1 MKNKQKKMLFV
12 FYGLFNLLITN
23 IILQLL
29 LISVSTFKAT
39 LLSQTFNL
47 LFGFYNYGKKVF
59 DINVLKKS
67 HLLKFLILHIFL
79 WNINWSLI
87 DILSSN
93 NLSKNISSLLLIIP
107 LACLSYFSQRFI
119 VFKK

>member
-1 MKNKQKKMLFV
+1 MKNKQKKMLFI

>member
-1 MKNKQKKMLFV
+1 MKNKQKKMLFI
-12 FYGLFNLLITN
+12 FYGLFNLFITN

-29 LISVSTFKAT
+29 LITVSTFKAT

-59 DINVLKKS
+59 GINVLKKS
-67 HLLKFLILHIFL
+67 HLIKFLILHILL

-87 DILSSN
+87 DIMSSK

>member
-1 MKNKQKKMLFV
+1 MKKKQKKMLFI
-12 FYGLFNLLITN
+12 FYGIFNVLITN

-29 LISVSTFKAT
+29 LISFSTLVAT

-47 LFGFYNYGKKVF
+47 LFGFYYYGKKVF
-59 DINVLKKS
+59 EVNLLKKS
-67 HLLKFLILHIFL
+67 HLLKFFILHLLL
-79 WNINWSLI
+79 WKMNWSLI
-87 DILSSN
+87 DLISSN

-119 VFKK
+119 VFKR